1 MAAPCNMWGM
11 KTCCFV
17 CGPPCYETFSYP
29 LIAGLAKTSALE
41 YMSALSRSAAAYKM
55 AHPEIASEMA
65 TFENVRD
72 SLISQLTMSNTQRA
86 VVTDMER

>member
-29 LIAGLAKTSALE
+29 LITSLTKTSALE
-41 YMSALSRSAAAYKM
+41 FTSALSRSATAYK
-55 AHPEIASEMA
+55 ALHPEIASEMA
-65 TFENVRD
+65 IFENVSD
-72 SLISQLTMSNTQRA
+72 SLISQLTMSNTQQA